1 MSTNS
6 NLKLT
11 KKRNATLRQVIL
23 TGMFL
28 AILVVQEQLLIFL
41 PNIQLT
47 VVLIMVYASFM
58 PSHLL
63 GFLIVGYVFLDNLIM
78 GSFSIIYTPP
88 MLIAWILLAVIGR
101 LVRNSSMIVVLL
113 SAFLFGFVYGWI
125 YIPFSMIVHGIDIF
139 WPYLLADLPF
149 EITMALNNYLTVLIL
164 YKPLRALLEPL
175 MIPKNEN
182 EETDAPPCF

>member
-1 MSTNS
+1 
-6 NLKLT
+6 
-11 KKRNATLRQVIL
+11 
-23 TGMFL
+23 
-28 AILVVQEQLLIFL
+28 
-41 PNIQLT
+41 
-47 VVLIMVYASFM
+47 
-58 PSHLL
+58 
-63 GFLIVGYVFLDNLIM
+63 
-78 GSFSIIYTPP
+78 